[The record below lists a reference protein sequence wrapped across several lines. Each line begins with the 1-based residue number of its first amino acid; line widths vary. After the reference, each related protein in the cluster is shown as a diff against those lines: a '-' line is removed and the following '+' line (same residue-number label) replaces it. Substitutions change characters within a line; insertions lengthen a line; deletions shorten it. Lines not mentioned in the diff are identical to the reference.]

1 MQDENPE
8 PPPIPVNVKVTSNEI
23 EYGKVRMVET
33 VETENLG
40 SLVNKVHRA
49 KVFLAPYT
57 CHDER
62 GESVLC
68 EPEIIEIDDYEEELE
83 LTRVYDIEVSATDE
97 IGNVGSA
104 TCSVVVIPK
113 HHPSTTSICG
123 SSKSAKATHRTLLK
137 GETKSGKAN
146 HLKEDSKS
154 VKGEVSSWSSSK
166 SSKSAKCL
174 DHDNDDLRREYEL
187 SKQRFVVSILDLHWN
202 TSLDTTMDKPIEP
215 ITGKSGKSK
224 SKGTSTKGKGQ
235 TSSFDFD

>member
-40 SLVNKVHRA
+40 SPVNKVHRA

-57 CHDER
+57 CRDER

-68 EPEIIEIDDYEEELE
+68 EPEPEIIEIDDYEEVE

-97 IGNVGSA
+97 IGNVGST

-137 GETKSGKAN
+137 GETKSGKA
-146 HLKEDSKS
+146 KGDSTKS
-154 VKGEVSSWSSSK
+154 VKGKESSWSSSK
-166 SSKSAKCL
+166 SSKSIKCL
-174 DHDNDDLRREYEL
+174 DHDNNDLRREYDL
-187 SKQRFVVSILDLHWN
+187 STQRFIVSDLDLHWD
-202 TSLDTTMDKPIEP
+202 TSLDTTMDKPLQP
-215 ITGKSGKSK
+215 ISGKSGKSS
-224 SKGTSTKGKGQ
+224 SKATHSSTKGKGQ
-235 TSSFDFD
+235 TSSFD

>member
-1 MQDENPE
+1 MQDEDPTT
-8 PPPIPVNVKVTSNEI
+8 PPIPVTVEVTSNEI
-23 EYGKVRMVET
+23 EYGKVRMAEIVET
-33 VETENLG
+33 KDLG
-40 SLVNKVHRA
+40 SPKNKVHRA
-49 KVFLAPYT
+49 EVFLAPYT

-68 EPEIIEIDDYEEELE
+68 KPEIIEIDDYEEVES
-83 LTRVYDIEVSATDE
+83 TRVYDIEVSATDE

-137 GETKSGKAN
+137 GETKSGKA
-146 HLKEDSKS
+146 KGESTKS
-154 VKGEVSSWSSSK
+154 VKGKESSWSSSK

-187 SKQRFVVSILDLHWN
+187 STKRFVVSSLDLHWN
-202 TSLDTTMDKPIEP
+202 TSLDATMDKPLEP
-215 ITGKSGKSK
+215 TSSGKSGKSK
-224 SKGTSTKGKGQ
+224 SKGTHSAKGKGE
-235 TSSFDFD
+235 TTSFD

>member
-1 MQDENPE
+1 MQDENPD
-8 PPPIPVNVKVTSNEI
+8 PPPLPVSVKVTSNEI

-40 SLVNKVHRA
+40 SPVNKVHRA

-57 CHDER
+57 CRDER

-68 EPEIIEIDDYEEELE
+68 EPEIIEIDEDEEVE

-97 IGNVGSA
+97 IGNVGSV

-137 GETKSGKAN
+137 GETKSGKA
-146 HLKEDSKS
+146 KGESTKS
-154 VKGEVSSWSSSK
+154 VGKESSWSSSK

-174 DHDNDDLRREYEL
+174 DHDNDDLRREYDL
-187 SKQRFVVSILDLHWN
+187 STQRFVVSSLDLHWN
-202 TSLDTTMDKPIEP
+202 VSLDTTMDKPLEP
-215 ITGKSGKSK
+215 ISSGKSGKSS
-224 SKGTSTKGKGQ
+224 SKGAHSAKGKGE
-235 TSSFDFD
+235 TTSFD